1 MSIEIIVMIRTKINS
16 IQKINLHLHSTASD
30 GAMSPR
36 ALVKRAKQIGLD
48 LISITDHD
56 TVDAYLEH
64 DLSDPGIKVLPGL
77 EISATH
83 KGHDVHILAYSLDI
97 HDAGLKKL
105 TDFYHVGRHE
115 RAQKIVDK
123 LTALGMP
130 LELDEVLIFAGE
142 QELIVRPH
150 IAQAMVARGY
160 CANKNEAF
168 DKYIG
173 NYRPA
178 YVGKPEMSVPKVLEV
193 IKQAGGKSVVAHP
206 GKLYDDGYLDTF
218 IEMGVDGIE
227 VWHPDHSAADVQ
239 EFVQKAEK
247 HGLLQT
253 AGSDFHGDYD
263 RHNLI
268 DVVPVTE
275 AILASAKELWEVY
288 KCTLHRDLE

>member
-1 MSIEIIVMIRTKINS
+1 MSTEIIVMITAKINS

-36 ALVKRAKQIGLD
+36 ALAKRAKQIGLD

-64 DLSDPGIKVLPGL
+64 DLSDLGIKILPGM
-77 EISATH
+77 EVSSTH
-83 KGHDVHILAYSLDI
+83 EGQDVHILAYALDI

-105 TDFYHVGRHE
+105 TEFYHVGRRK
-115 RAQKIVDK
+115 RAQKIIDK
-123 LTALGMP
+123 LKALGMP

-173 NYRPA
+173 NFRPA
-178 YVGKPEMSVPKVLEV
+178 HVAKPEMSVPEVLDV
-193 IKQAGGKSVVAHP
+193 IKQAGGKSVIAHP
-206 GKLYDDGYLDTF
+206 GKLYDVSHLDTF

-227 VWHPDHSAADVQ
+227 VWHPDHSAAQVQ
-239 EFVQKAEK
+239 EFVEKAEK

-263 RHNLI
+263 RHNLMDI
-268 DVVPVTE
+268 VPVTE
-275 AILASAKELWEVY
+275 AILASANELWEVY
-288 KCTLHRDLE
+288 KCTLHHSLE